1 MCWSRAMAKAPSR
14 APFVDSKPLFKPTSV
29 PSLVAENISKTYV
42 RVPVLQNVNLS
53 VRQASVH
60 CLAGANGSGKSTLI
74 KIIAGTLAPDSGK
87 VELDHHDVTNLNPL
101 ARINFGLS
109 VIYQDFALLP
119 NLSVFENITFLDS
132 VSRRRKWVDFR
143 LLHREAAEIL
153 ARMKVQIP
161 LDALVE
167 DLPVANQQL
176 VAIARALKNRSKVII
191 MDEPT
196 SALTNREVKTLFQI
210 VTSVRSAGVSF
221 ILVTHKLEEIYEIC
235 DEVTVI
241 RNGEVVNHGPITN
254 FTTAQLSEAI
264 SGRRIRIE
272 PLQPPEP
279 PANTTPLLEVK
290 SLTGLP
296 AFSDVSFTVKPGEI
310 VGLTGLLG
318 SGRSELAL
326 TLAGKNKAS
335 SGSIRLAGQEITLR
349 NVRGAQRH
357 GIGYIPEDRL
367 SEGLFLEQEIFDN
380 LLIANLKRRL
390 SFGLLDRQAIRRDG
404 DEWIRRLNIK
414 TESGRDPVQLL
425 SGGNQQRVLIARYL
439 DLKPKL
445 LILNGP
451 TIGVDVGSKHDIH
464 LLIAELAKA
473 GTGIIVVSD
482 DLPELL
488 SISHRILVM
497 TAGKLSNQHS
507 VQGLDL
513 QALSREVTVE

>member
-1 MCWSRAMAKAPSR
+1 MR
-14 APFVDSKPLFKPTSV
+14 DGT
-29 PSLVAENISKTYV
+29 LVATNISKTYV
-42 RVPVLQNVNLS
+42 RAPVLQNVDLL
-53 VRQASVH
+53 VRPTSIH

-74 KIIAGTLAPDSGK
+74 KIIAGALSPDSGI
-87 VELDHHDVTNLNPL
+87 VELDGHDVTKLNPL

-132 VSRRRKWVDFR
+132 ISRRRKWVDFR

-210 VTSVRSAGVSF
+210 VDSVRSAGVSF

-235 DEVTVI
+235 DEVTVL
-241 RNGEVVNHGPITN
+241 RNGEVVSHGPIAD

-264 SGRRIRIE
+264 SGRQIRIE
-272 PLQPPEP
+272 RLQPPEP
-279 PANTTPLLEVK
+279 SEETAPLLEVI
-290 SLTGLP
+290 SLEGLP

-318 SGRSELAL
+318 SGRTELAL
-326 TLAGKNKAS
+326 TIAGRIKPTG
-335 SGSIRLAGQEITLR
+335 GSMRLKGEKILLR
-349 NVRGAQRH
+349 NVRDAQRH

-380 LLIANLKRRL
+380 LLVTNLRSRL
-390 SFGLLDRQAIRRDG
+390 SFGLLDREAVRRDG
-404 DEWIRRLNIK
+404 EEWIRRLDIK
-414 TESGRDPVQLL
+414 TQNGRDPVQTL

-439 DLKPKL
+439 DLEPKL

-464 LLIAELAKA
+464 LLIGELAKG

-488 SISHRILVM
+488 SVCHRILVM
-497 TAGKLSNQHS
+497 AGGKLSNEHS
-507 VQGLDL
+507 ATGLDL
-513 QALSREVTVE
+513 QALSGEVTLE